1 MIEKILKNKYYITLF
16 FILILAAFLRF
27 YMLGS
32 IPSGLTNDEA
42 GVGWDAYSI
51 LQTGRDQW
59 NQFLPLHFIA
69 FGDYPAPL
77 LRYLTVPSI
86 LVFGLNSFA
95 IRFPSALF
103 GVISVL
109 LIFFLGKKL
118 FNEKIGLLA
127 SFLLAISPWAIGLSR
142 VTIEPNIAIT
152 IFLFAFFI
160 YLNSLKKI
168 NYLYISALLF
178 ALVLYTY
185 SAYVLFLPLVAGL
198 LMLWNKK
205 TVFKNYKQYL
215 ISFILFVLI
224 LAPNFLTKNTTAGVR
239 FSQVGIISNTNSIG
253 LINTLNDERG
263 VCQKSYSPII
273 CKIADNKIFLFT
285 STFSKNYIAH
295 FNINLLYNNGT
306 DTQYS
311 ILPQRGLDYVFGV
324 LLLLLG
330 LIRIFKY
337 KDKNGFLI
345 ILLLL
350 IAPIPDSLTGAGH
363 YGRASIMIPFFL
375 MIEGIGLFYLIEL
388 ISRLNN
394 GYIKRLSYIF
404 ISLIVFFSVFI
415 FWINYTTYF
424 KNYYSLYSQYGYED
438 LMKTV
443 FSQKNKYDKIY
454 ISRHL
459 NDTKQYIYYL
469 VYSKYDP
476 VKFQNKKNIAYSYGS
491 DGWASIDRIDNV
503 YFVQN
508 LPTVSSSSAQMN
520 YTALFI
526 SNPVDFP
533 KSVKPVFTVKDK
545 LGNVLFEAI
554 RASDLLEYEKSQ
566 EQLNL
571 NKV

>member
-1 MIEKILKNKYYITLF
+1 MKKIFNWRLSLI
-16 FILILAAFLRF
+16 FIILLAAFLRF

-51 LQTGRDQW
+51 LLTGRDQW

-86 LVFGLNSFA
+86 LFFGLNSFSV
-95 IRFPSALF
+95 RFPSALF

-109 LIFFLGKKL
+109 LLFFLGKKL
-118 FNEKIGLLA
+118 FNEKIGLFA

-152 IFLFAFFI
+152 IFLFSFFI
-160 YLNSLKKI
+160 YLHSLKKI
-168 NYLYISALLF
+168 NYLYISVLLF

-185 SAYVLFLPLVAGL
+185 SAYVLFLPLVAVL
-198 LMLWNKK
+198 LLFWNKK
-205 TVFKNYKQYL
+205 IVFKNYKQYL
-215 ISFILFVLI
+215 IAFILFVIVLI
-224 LAPNFLTKNTTAGVR
+224 PNFLTKDTTAGVR
-239 FSQVGIISNTNSIG
+239 FTQVGIINNVNSIG

-263 VCQKSYSPII
+263 ACQKTYISLI
-273 CKIADNKIFLFT
+273 CKIADNKVFLFT
-285 STFSKNYIAH
+285 STFAKNYTAH
-295 FNINLLYNNGT
+295 FNINFLYNNGT
-306 DTQYS
+306 ETQYS

-324 LLLLLG
+324 LLLILG
-330 LIRIFKY
+330 LFRILKY
-337 KDKNGFLI
+337 RDKNGFLI

-363 YGRASIMIPFFL
+363 YGRASIMIPFL
-375 MIEGIGLFYLIEL
+375 LIIEGIGLFYLIEL
-388 ISRLNN
+388 ISRPDYKYL
-394 GYIKRLSYIF
+394 KKLSYIF
-404 ISLIVFFSVFI
+404 ISFIVFFSVFI

-443 FSQKNKYDKIY
+443 FSQRNKYDRIY

-459 NDTKQYIYYL
+459 NDTKQYVYYL
-469 VYSKYDP
+469 FYNKYSP
-476 VKFQNKKNIAYSYGS
+476 SNFQKKVNVSFHEAS
-491 DGWASIDRIDNV
+491 DGWISVDKIDNI

-508 LPTVSSSSAQMN
+508 LPTISTFSAQMN

-533 KSVKPVFTVKDK
+533 KTLKPLFTIKDK
-545 LGNVLFEAI
+545 LGNILFEGI
-554 RASDLLEYEKSQ
+554 NASDLLKYYK
-566 EQLNL
+566 EQRIN
-571 NKV
+571 VSST